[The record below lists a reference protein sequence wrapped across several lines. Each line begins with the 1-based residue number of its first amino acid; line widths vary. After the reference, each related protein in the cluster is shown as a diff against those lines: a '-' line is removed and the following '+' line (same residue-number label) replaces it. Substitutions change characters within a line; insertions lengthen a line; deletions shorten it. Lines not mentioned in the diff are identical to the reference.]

1 MIIRDHL
8 HISLL
13 LLSELSELI
22 VYYTPLN
29 HQKTVDFTYGLKPV
43 DCNQL
48 GQEKYTFV
56 TGNMPK
62 I

>member
-1 MIIRDHL
+1 MIRDHL
-8 HISLL
+8 QISLL

-29 HQKTVDFTYGLKPV
+29 HQKTVDFTYGLK
-43 DCNQL
+43 QL